1 MLIGYARTSTLDQ
14 TYSLEAQKEAL
25 QGVGADKLF
34 TEQVSSVDKDNRTKL
49 NEAIDYLR
57 EGDTLLVTR
66 LDRLARSTKHLLE
79 LVDQIKARKA
89 HLKVLDPAI
98 DTSSPTGGLI
108 LTVLAGIAQFER
120 EVMLERQ
127 REGIARAK
135 GAGKYK
141 GRKPT
146 ALVHKSEIRRLAEQ
160 GMPKTEIAKTLG
172 VSRSSV
178 YNALAS

>member
-89 HLKVLDPAI
+89 HL
-98 DTSSPTGGLI
+98 SPHSPSNPLI
-108 LTVLAGIAQFER
+108 SLCW
-120 EVMLERQ
+120 
-127 REGIARAK
+127 
-135 GAGKYK
+135 
-141 GRKPT
+141 
-146 ALVHKSEIRRLAEQ
+146 S
-160 GMPKTEIAKTLG
+160 
-172 VSRSSV
+172 
-178 YNALAS
+178 